1 MTGAAKQRQA
11 VILSGGGANG
21 AYEVGVLK
29 ALLTGQSPST
39 EYVALEP
46 SIFTGTSVGGFN
58 AAFLVSL
65 WETHGQAA
73 VSNLETVWLG
83 RLASEGRASAASS
96 GYRYL
101 ANPLEFFDPRYFF
114 ADPVA
119 SVTRLVDDS
128 FYLFWDFFNRLMYV
142 VNPQE
147 EERLTERLLYT
158 LAIDNFITRE
168 PFNRLVRELVKFES
182 IRRAKMALRVAA
194 TNWET
199 GQVEVFSNFDFT
211 DKLGP
216 RIVMASSALPGFF
229 APETVGA
236 QPYVDGAVL
245 MNTPLNPAIRA
256 GSNTLHIIYLDP
268 DVSSIPIHYLSNL
281 LSTLYRTQVINWAAT
296 VNEAIKEA
304 ASINDALTLID
315 RADQDASSAQVNA
328 KGVIQALAKFGKR
341 LEKVTRYRPLTIH
354 RYHPRDE
361 LGGPLSLLNFRRA
374 RIEYLIERG
383 FHDAV
388 SHDCA
393 ASKCVIPEQMVDD
406 DDGPEETATR
416 RGEEADGSS
425 GEATGVTF
433 TSRDTPAT
441 KGASS

>member
-1 MTGAAKQRQA
+1 MTDPREQKQA

-29 ALLTGQSPST
+29 ALLTGQSPAT
-39 EYVALEP
+39 EYIALEP
-46 SIFTGTSVGGFN
+46 DIFTGTSVGSFN

-73 VSNLETVWLG
+73 VSNLETVWLS
-83 RLASEGRASAASS
+83 RLAREGRASAASS

-101 ANPLEFFDPRYFF
+101 ANPLEFFDPRHFF

-119 SVTRLVDDS
+119 SVTRLADDS
-128 FYLFWDFFNRLMYV
+128 LYLFWDFINRFMYV

-147 EERLTERLLYT
+147 EEESLTERLLYT
-158 LAIDNFITRE
+158 LAIDNLITRE
-168 PFNRLVRELVKFES
+168 PFNRLLREVVKFDS
-182 IRRAKMALRVAA
+182 IRRTRKALRIAA

-199 GQVEVFSNFDFT
+199 GQVEIFSNFDFT

-229 APETVGA
+229 TPETVGA

-245 MNTPLNPAIRA
+245 MNTPLNPAIKARA
-256 GSNTLHIIYLDP
+256 DCLHVIYLDP
-268 DVSSIPIHYLSNL
+268 DVSSIPVHYLSNL
-281 LSTLYRTQVINWAAT
+281 LSTLYRTQVINWAST
-296 VNEAIKEA
+296 VNESIKEA
-304 ASINDALTLID
+304 EGINDALKIIK
-315 RADQDASSAQVNA
+315 SAEREVDTSRVNA

-341 LEKVTRYRPLTIH
+341 LEQIASYRQLTIH

-361 LGGPLSLLNFRRA
+361 LGGPLSLLNFRRS

-388 SHDCA
+388 AHDCRI
-393 ASKCVIPEQMVDD
+393 SKCVLPEVDVA
-406 DDGPEETATR
+406 EENGKGSVGTAASVD
-416 RGEEADGSS
+416 EEMILISKN
-425 GEATGVTF
+425 
-433 TSRDTPAT
+433 TPMT
-441 KGASS
+441 KGKS

>member
-1 MTGAAKQRQA
+1 MTRLDRQTQA

-29 ALLTGQSPST
+29 ALLTGQSPAT
-39 EYVALEP
+39 EYIALEP
-46 SIFTGTSVGGFN
+46 DIFTGTSVGSFN

-73 VSNLETVWLG
+73 VSNLETVWLS
-83 RLASEGRASAASS
+83 RLAREGRGSAAS

-101 ANPLEFFDPRYFF
+101 ANPLEFFDPRHFF

-119 SVTRLVDDS
+119 SVTRLADDS
-128 FYLFWDFFNRLMYV
+128 LYLFWDFMNRFMYV
-142 VNPQE
+142 VNSQDE
-147 EERLTERLLYT
+147 ESLTERLLYT

-168 PFNRLVRELVKFES
+168 PFNRLVREVVKFDS
-182 IRRAKMALRVAA
+182 IRRTRMALRIAA

-199 GQVEVFSNFDFT
+199 GRVEIFSNFDFT

-216 RIVMASSALPGFF
+216 RIIMASSALPGFF

-245 MNTPLNPAIRA
+245 MNTPLNPAIKARA
-256 GSNTLHIIYLDP
+256 DCLHVIYLDP
-268 DVSSIPIHYLSNL
+268 DVSSIPVHYLSNL
-281 LSTLYRTQVINWAAT
+281 LSTLYRTQVINWAST
-296 VNEAIKEA
+296 VNESIKE
-304 ASINDALTLID
+304 SEGINDALKLIKSAEGEVD
-315 RADQDASSAQVNA
+315 TSSINA
-328 KGVIQALAKFGKR
+328 KGVIQALGKFGKR
-341 LEKVTRYRPLTIH
+341 LEQLARYRPLTIH

-361 LGGPLSLLNFRRA
+361 LGGPLSLLNFRRS

-388 SHDCA
+388 SHDCV
-393 ASKCVIPEQMVDD
+393 ASKCVRPEVSV
-406 DDGPEETATR
+406 E
-416 RGEEADGSS
+416 EEAGEGS
-425 GEATGVTF
+425 
-433 TSRDTPAT
+433 DTTAESDDEEIILMAKNTPMT
-441 KGASS
+441 KGKS

>member
-1 MTGAAKQRQA
+1 MTRADEQTQA

-29 ALLTGQSPST
+29 ALLTGQSPAT
-39 EYVALEP
+39 KYIALEP
-46 SIFTGTSVGGFN
+46 DIFTGTSVGSFN

-73 VSNLETVWLG
+73 ISNLETVWLS
-83 RLASEGRASAASS
+83 RLASEARGSMASS

-101 ANPLEFFDPRYFF
+101 ANPLEFFDPRNFF

-119 SVTRLVDDS
+119 SMTRLADDS
-128 FYLFWDFFNRLMYV
+128 LYLFWDFINRFMYV
-142 VNPQE
+142 VNPPDDE
-147 EERLTERLLYT
+147 SLTERLLYT
-158 LAIDNFITRE
+158 LAIDNLITRE
-168 PFNRLVRELVKFES
+168 PFNRLVREVVKFDS
-182 IRRAKMALRVAA
+182 IRRTRKALRIAA

-199 GQVEVFSNFDFT
+199 GRVEIFSNFDFT

-229 APETVGA
+229 TPETVGA

-245 MNTPLNPAIRA
+245 MNTPLNPAIKARA
-256 GSNTLHIIYLDP
+256 DCLHVVYLDP
-268 DVSSIPIHYLSNL
+268 DVSSIPVHYLSNL
-281 LSTLYRTQVINWAAT
+281 LSTLYRTQVINWAST
-296 VNEAIKEA
+296 VNESIKEA
-304 ASINDALTLID
+304 EGINDALKLIKCAERD
-315 RADQDASSAQVNA
+315 VDTSGINA

-341 LEKVTRYRPLTIH
+341 LEQIASYRFLTIH

-361 LGGPLSLLNFRRA
+361 LGGPLSLLNFRRS

-388 SHDCA
+388 AHDCL
-393 ASKCVIPEQMVDD
+393 ASKCVLPEVSVEEVNGKDWVTTGANDD
-406 DDGPEETATR
+406 EEIIL
-416 RGEEADGSS
+416 
-425 GEATGVTF
+425 
-433 TSRDTPAT
+433 TSKNTPMT
-441 KGASS
+441 KGKS